1 MTQQTPSLPFHQWP
15 ADFSARVRLLNAA
28 EGGRSTPAHP
38 GYRPQVH
45 FETASL
51 QGTCT
56 SGSWQKM
63 EQEKLYPGE
72 TADIDIAVLSK
83 ELCRQKL
90 FPGLK
95 IHLAEGSVVIGTGE
109 ILEVYNPDLL
119 AENP

>member
-1 MTQQTPSLPFHQWP
+1 MTQQTPQLPFDQWP
-15 ADFSARVRLLNAA
+15 ADFRASVRLLTAA

-38 GYRPQVH
+38 GYRPQVY
-45 FETASL
+45 FETAPL

-63 EQEKLYPGE
+63 EQEKLFPGE
-72 TADIDIAVLSK
+72 TADIDIAVLGK
-83 ELCRQKL
+83 EMCRQKL

-95 IHLAEGSVVIGTGE
+95 IRLAEGSTTIGTGE

-119 AENP
+119 AGAR